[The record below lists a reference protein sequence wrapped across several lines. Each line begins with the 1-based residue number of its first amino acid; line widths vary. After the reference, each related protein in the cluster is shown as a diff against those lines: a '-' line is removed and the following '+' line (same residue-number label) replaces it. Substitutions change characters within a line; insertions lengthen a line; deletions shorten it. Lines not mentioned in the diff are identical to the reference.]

1 MSVPQEDEHE
11 QTLKPGMVRIRRKY
25 MPPTKDRGWQCEH
38 SIEGI
43 YPEDAIPWERIAI
56 EDNRAYR
63 ETELECVRRDTAENR
78 VRRHFA

>member
-1 MSVPQEDEHE
+1 MSDPTQDDSDSG
-11 QTLKPGMVRIRRKY
+11 LRPGMVRIRRKY

-38 SIEGI
+38 SLEGI
-43 YPEDAIPWERIAI
+43 YPEDNIPWERIAI

-63 ETELECVRRDTAENR
+63 ETELECVRRDAAEGR